1 MHRKCKY
8 GIIDEGE
15 PLKLTVK
22 LYPIKRSFM
31 NTIKG
36 VFSNP
41 YEQTVLQGGLYVK
54 IEDNFMTF

>member
-15 PLKLTVK
+15 PLKMTVK

-36 VFSNP
+36 VFSKP
-41 YEQTVLQGGLYVK
+41 YEQTV
-54 IEDNFMTF
+54 T